1 LAEAGAST
9 AMASPFEMYVST
21 FLLLSPDINRGR
33 IGDAGRSTAIVIA

>member
-1 LAEAGAST
+1 
-9 AMASPFEMYVST
+9 MASPFEMYVST